1 MSKHDDRDAWLRP
14 LADMLIARHI
24 NVSIPDLELRR
35 ELFGNDPSLWERCEQ
50 KFRCIAVVGAG
61 ASAPVLDRGDD
72 LANGLIEKFN
82 IGQASIDAERERLA
96 RITAVDPEEFEAQLS
111 AIGQTVGSNRRVRA
125 AISDLYQVRHP
136 TVLAYELLA
145 HLLKHRFL
153 DAIISMNFDELLDQS
168 LDDELGIGEYER
180 IVSDRDCVN
189 VNSDVFSPDYMPLY
203 IKLHGT
209 ASEPESLRFTR
220 ESYYDSPVQVG
231 TVAARLF
238 QIPDCIVL
246 NIGFGMASFDLH
258 RLLAIPDRLWLY
270 NLSHDPLSKKARD
283 AIDRERDQ
291 HKRTEA
297 AEFLESPKNE
307 KTYRRWRKDE
317 KKKKKPRKKEPQ
329 PKERVASDAVAGA
342 SDREM
347 NRLSDAFKHCIKGLS
362 PNAKAAIDLKPV
374 ERHRT
379 VVTLL
384 GPNSEPGKRLI
395 ELPHSTEDARRS
407 LDPLARAAK
416 ADSVKAGYLLR
427 RTILELALAMARGRG
442 LVSIGT
448 LAVDRSG
455 AYYDEYR
462 RHAGD
467 NPFSWQDLYK
477 LVGFEQNKG
486 VPDVLHADR
495 GICKRR
501 ERNPGDE
508 KFLYKKLLKPAAEE
522 KRKAERKKK
531 RQAKLEWHELPKL
544 DLDLLRER
552 VTPQVVD
559 SPEEAHKKELGKELE
574 KLCFGTEYEFHS
586 RDDRVCAKTFS
597 EPRVIKTLSAFHG
610 YSFALAM
617 EAKRLKEGRSADGR
631 AHRVEIDVISETGD
645 WLLKRSKAF
654 RDLLQKADEIRLI
667 VAFLCDVPKIHG
679 KFDRVKFAYQQ
690 PWHHNR
696 HMVILR
702 CDGEPQQAIYFARH
716 HRTPYVTPVLVRRRS
731 DIDVLQTTFNDRW
744 GNSTKLNRKR
754 IAELVRP

>member
-1 MSKHDDRDAWLRP
+1 
-14 LADMLIARHI
+14 MLIARHI

-35 ELFGNDPSLWERCEQ
+35 DLLADDTELWDRCNR

-72 LANGLIEKFN
+72 LASGLIEKFN

-111 AIGQTVGSNRRVRA
+111 AIGQTLGSSRRVRA
-125 AISDLYQVRHP
+125 AISDLYRVRHP
-136 TVLAYELLA
+136 TILAYELLA

-168 LDDELGIGEYER
+168 LDDELGVGEYER

-189 VNSDVFSPDYMPLY
+189 VNSDVFSPDYIPLY

-231 TVAARLF
+231 TEAARLF
-238 QIPDCIVL
+238 QIPECVVL

-258 RLLAIPDRLWLY
+258 RLLAIPNRLWLY
-270 NLSHDPLSKKARD
+270 NLSHDPLSAKARE
-283 AIDRERDQ
+283 AIHRERKNHGRGEKAVFRESRRNQ
-291 HKRTEA
+291 RKYKKWTKAEKRDEPRP
-297 AEFLESPKNE
+297 EES
-307 KTYRRWRKDE
+307 RQ
-317 KKKKKPRKKEPQ
+317 PQ
-329 PKERVASDAVAGA
+329 ERAASDPIAGA
-342 SDREM
+342 SDKKM
-347 NRLSDAFKHCIKGLS
+347 NQLFEAIQGGIEGLS
-362 PNAKAAIDLKPV
+362 KGAKAAIDLKTV

-379 VVTLL
+379 VVSLL

-395 ELPHSTEDARRS
+395 TLPHSTEDARRS
-407 LDPLARAAK
+407 LDPLSRAAK
-416 ADSVKAGYLLR
+416 PHSVKAGYLLR

-467 NPFSWQDLYK
+467 DPFSWQELYK
-477 LVGFEQNKG
+477 LVGFSQNKG
-486 VPDVLHADR
+486 VPDVLHATKE
-495 GICKRR
+495 ICRPR
-501 ERNPGDE
+501 THDIEDE
-508 KFLYKKLLKPAAEE
+508 KFLHKHLLKPAAEE
-522 KRKAERKKK
+522 KRKANGIKKS
-531 RQAKLEWHELPKL
+531 QARPEWHELPKL
-544 DLDLLRER
+544 DLKLLQEW
-552 VTPQVVD
+552 VAPQVVD
-559 SPEEAHKKELGKELE
+559 SPKRQHRRILTQELRDL
-574 KLCFGTEYEFHS
+574 FSGTEYEFHS

-597 EPRVIKTLSAFHG
+597 HPLVLKTLSAFHA
-610 YSFALAM
+610 YSFGIAM
-617 EAKRLKEGRSADGR
+617 EAAQLKKERRPDNKK
-631 AHRVEIDVISETGD
+631 HRVEIDVVSETGD

-654 RDLLQKADEIRLI
+654 RDLLEQADEIRLI
-667 VAFLCDVPKIHG
+667 VAFLCDVPAVHR
-679 KFDRVKFAYQQ
+679 KFKTVEFAYQQ

-696 HMVILR
+696 HMAILR
-702 CDGEPQQAIYFARH
+702 CDGEPRQAIYFARH
-716 HRTPYVTPVLVRRRS
+716 HRTPYVTPVLLRQPS
-731 DIDVLQTTFNDRW
+731 DINVVQTTFDDRW
-744 GNSTKLNRKR
+744 RNSTRLDRER
-754 IAELVRP
+754 IAKLLRR